1 MAEPNPELSTARHQP
16 TAGAA
21 QVAIKFIERN
31 VDKITKN
38 VRSSPPSK
46 HPSIRSPISLHI
58 YGIAAIYVQVEREI
72 INHSCLIH
80 PHIVRFRECFLT
92 PKYLGIAMEYAAG
105 GDLYRYVAA
114 K

>member
-1 MAEPNPELSTARHQP
+1 MPLGEKNPPAADFAVVADTLFARRQLLMAFL
-16 TAGAA
+16 
-21 QVAIKFIERN
+21 
-31 VDKITKN
+31 
-38 VRSSPPSK
+38 
-46 HPSIRSPISLHI
+46 L
-58 YGIAAIYVQVEREI
+58 QVEREI

-105 GDLYRYVAA
+105 GDLYKFVAA

>member
-1 MAEPNPELSTARHQP
+1 MLTRCVS
-16 TAGAA
+16 
-21 QVAIKFIERN
+21 
-31 VDKITKN
+31 
-38 VRSSPPSK
+38 
-46 HPSIRSPISLHI
+46 
-58 YGIAAIYVQVEREI
+58 QVEREI

-105 GDLYRYVAA
+105 GDLYKFVAA

>member
-1 MAEPNPELSTARHQP
+1 MSTLC
-16 TAGAA
+16 
-21 QVAIKFIERN
+21 N
-31 VDKITKN
+31 
-38 VRSSPPSK
+38 S
-46 HPSIRSPISLHI
+46 
-58 YGIAAIYVQVEREI
+58 QVEREI

-105 GDLYRYVAA
+105 GDLYKFVAA

>member
-1 MAEPNPELSTARHQP
+1 M
-16 TAGAA
+16 
-21 QVAIKFIERN
+21 IERN
-31 VDKITKN
+31 PDKITKN
-38 VRSSPPSK
+38 VSLVSEPAEG
-46 HPSIRSPISLHI
+46 SLHVSSS
-58 YGIAAIYVQVEREI
+58 GSSSASCLVQVEREI

>member
-1 MAEPNPELSTARHQP
+1 MSVALKEK
-16 TAGAA
+16 
-21 QVAIKFIERN
+21 QVATLCCRWSVNALHFIALQ
-31 VDKITKN
+31 VKDA
-38 VRSSPPSK
+38 
-46 HPSIRSPISLHI
+46 L
-58 YGIAAIYVQVEREI
+58 QVEREI

-105 GDLYRYVAA
+105 GDLYKFVAA